1 MSQKTLQ
8 QVLAEERERLFGHT
22 HTANDLTNAPLIS
35 ARRAIVIC
43 LPRDVWSD
51 EALQVKIDQGAT
63 LDELLDFL
71 HRNIHDHFVQAFM
84 HQSHAQA
91 QGDRAGF
98 LTDGAG
104 RLRPQPADKT
114 KENCTGG

>member
-1 MSQKTLQ
+1 MSKQTLQ
-8 QVLAEERERLFGHT
+8 QALAEQRLMLFGHPY
-22 HTANDLTNAPLIS
+22 TANDFTNAPLIS
-35 ARRAIVIC
+35 PPRAIVIT
-43 LPRDVWSD
+43 LPHDVWSD

-114 KENCTGG
+114 KENCKGG